1 MVQQLS
7 LVSSIPKSQYKVLM
21 LCLESYTGMN
31 PHPLRQHTVIL
42 KPKYPFTP
50 EMAAGKVN
58 QIESYRIRMTRVW
71 DNPNGFSSNLK
82 SSSEQQQNQVK
93 TEPSSDSTSTSATT
107 SGDTDNSKPS
117 PSSKQGLKGEP
128 ILDTFPPG
136 TESTRN
142 SSIWTLQLSD
152 IPAGGKR
159 TVSIQNIYE
168 TTIYETDDIMG
179 YVDELGYTPDIEFWN
194 NGVRFYYNDIV
205 IEVFRLY
212 VHSRGGHGQQAGG
225 GVGNGNVNGVHQVSL
240 RLLDGS
246 ENYQVKCF
254 VNVSKLND
262 LENVARGAK
271 QLENLKNDLS
281 GLLNLDVPDRISLDS
296 RVNSRI
302 VAGNINKK

>member
-50 EMAAGKVN
+50 ELAAGKVN

-71 DNPNGFSSNLK
+71 DNPNGFSSNSK
-82 SSSEQQQNQVK
+82 SSSEQQQQQNQVK
-93 TEPSSDSTSTSATT
+93 TEPLSDGSSTT
-107 SGDTDNSKPS
+107 TGNTDNSEP
-117 PSSKQGLKGEP
+117 KQGLKGEP

-179 YVDELGYTPDIEFWN
+179 YVDELGYIPDIEFWN

-212 VHSRGGHGQQAGG
+212 VHSRGGQQP
-225 GVGNGNVNGVHQVSL
+225 GNGIGDGNTNGVHQVPL

-246 ENYQVKCF
+246 ETYQVKCF

-281 GLLNLDVPDRISLDS
+281 GLLSLDVPDRISLDS